1 MRCFDSKLG
10 VATNSSEDLVAPL
23 LSNGVIAHP
32 YSQNMRVNIREK
44 TQGLCTLKL
53 RMLRIKPVHDH
64 YTTPEEFPRHRKVYP
79 FSGS

>member
-1 MRCFDSKLG
+1 
-10 VATNSSEDLVAPL
+10 
-23 LSNGVIAHP
+23 
-32 YSQNMRVNIREK
+32 MRVNIREK

-64 YTTPEEFPRHRKVYP
+64 YMTPEEFPRHRKVYP